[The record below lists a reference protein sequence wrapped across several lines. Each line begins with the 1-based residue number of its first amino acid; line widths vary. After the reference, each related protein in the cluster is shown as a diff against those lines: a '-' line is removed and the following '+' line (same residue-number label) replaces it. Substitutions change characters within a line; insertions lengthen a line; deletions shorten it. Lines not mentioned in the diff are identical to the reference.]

1 MALEDP
7 THGRRSPFLF
17 YINGAIPGDQ
27 RARYGTN
34 RAFLRVDGHDAR
46 LERALM
52 VTMNGVAAGLRN
64 TG

>member
-1 MALEDP
+1 M
-7 THGRRSPFLF
+7 
-17 YINGAIPGDQ
+17 
-27 RARYGTN
+27 RA
-34 RAFLRVDGHDAR
+34 DGHDAR